1 MSAPE
6 LTKRVIQALDD
17 TGIPYM
23 LVGSFSSNYYGIPRS
38 TEDADFVLQVEP
50 ARLQALTDK
59 LGPDFFCDPQL
70 SFETNTG
77 TFKCVLLHRETSF
90 KVELFMLSQDAHDQ
104 ERWRRRR
111 TVTTLDRTVCLP
123 SPEDVVITKL
133 RWFRGKDREDVKD
146 VVGVQGNRLDWPY
159 IEAWCARQGLLS
171 RLAAVRETVPAI

>member
-6 LTKRVIQALDD
+6 LTKRVIKALDEA
-17 TGIPYM
+17 GIPYM

-50 ARLQALTDK
+50 ARLQALTDR
-59 LGPDFFCDPQL
+59 LGPDFVSDPQL

-77 TFKCVLLHRETSF
+77 TFKCLLMHRDTSF

-104 ERWRRRR
+104 ERWRRR
-111 TVTTLDRTVCLP
+111 TVVPDLDRHVWLP

-133 RWFRGKDREDVKD
+133 RWFRSKDLEDVKD

-159 IEAWCARQGLLS
+159 IESWCAKHGTLG
-171 RLAAVRETVPAI
+171 RLAAVREAVPVI